1 MNFKLKT
8 PNSKNESLILF
19 YANLKNGE
27 RFVYSTG
34 ERIHPQYWDKSN
46 QYPKKS
52 KVKDE
57 QITYNLISGQLD
69 RYTKLFR
76 SFHAQCAAT
85 EDIVTKKAL
94 KDCFN
99 QEFKRVKRNNDFE
112 TVFDEYVEYKFKL
125 GDWNKGT
132 KKLNQRILKLIKE
145 FEDIHGKV
153 QFSSVTMKWYANFKN
168 YCETIKKH
176 NVNTFG
182 RNIGLIKAFLN
193 YALENQYT
201 KNNTFEKFKIKRE
214 VTHQEVL
221 THEEIIQLYKFVFQS
236 SKLER
241 VRDVFVFGCL
251 TGMRYSDFKRVSRS
265 NIQNDFILLRETKD
279 KSKHLTIPL
288 TSISKSI
295 LKKYDYRLPTIS
307 DQKFRDYLKE
317 ACKAVGFTQIVTSTK
332 RIGNDII
339 ELKQPKYER
348 ISTHT
353 ARRSFVTV
361 MLNKGI
367 PPKAI
372 MSITGHKSI
381 KTFNSYYRPTV
392 TDSQKFMEQV
402 WGNESVLKIA

>member
-34 ERIHPQYWDKSN
+34 EKIHPQYWDKRN

-52 KVKDE
+52 KAKDE
-57 QITYNLISGQLD
+57 QIIYNLISGQLD

-76 SFHAQCAAT
+76 SFQAQYAAT
-85 EDIVTKKAL
+85 DEIVTKKTL
-94 KDCFN
+94 KDFFN
-99 QEFKRVKRNNDFE
+99 QEFKRVKGNNDFE
-112 TVFDEYVEYKFKL
+112 TVFNEFVEYKFKL
-125 GDWNKGT
+125 GDWTKGT
-132 KKLNQRILKLIKE
+132 KKRYQNILNLIKG
-145 FEDIHGKV
+145 FETIYGKI
-153 QFSSVTMKWYANFKN
+153 QFSSVTMNWYANFKH
-168 YCETIKKH
+168 YCETVKKH

-182 RNIGLIKAFLN
+182 RNIGLVKTFLN

-201 KNNTFEKFKIKRE
+201 KNDTYKKFKIKRE
-214 VTHQEVL
+214 VTPQVVL
-221 THEEIIQLYKFVFQS
+221 TQDEIIQLYKFVFQN

-251 TGMRYSDFKRVSRS
+251 TGMRYSDFKRVSKS
-265 NIQNDFILLRETKD
+265 NIQNYSILLRETKD

-295 LKKYDYRLPTIS
+295 LKKYDYKLPTIS

-332 RIGNDII
+332 RIGNDIT

-381 KTFNSYYRPTV
+381 KTFNSYYRPTI

>member
-125 GDWNKGT
+125 GDWTKGT

-153 QFSSVTMKWYANFKN
+153 QFSSVTMKWYANFKH

-251 TGMRYSDFKRVSRS
+251 TGMRYSDFKRVSKS
-265 NIQNDFILLRETKD
+265 NIQNDSILLRETKD

-392 TDSQKFMEQV
+392 TDSQKFMKQV